1 MMRGK
6 IAAALATIVFIAS
19 APASA
24 DYNGDATKC
33 EGTAAQGFT
42 PEVIIAGCTGV
53 IQSDDASAS
62 AKAGSYYNRA
72 NAHYDKGEFELAVHD
87 FDQAIRL
94 RPNFPTALNN
104 RGLAKKRM
112 GDDAGGDAD
121 IQAAAALKAQHP

>member
-1 MMRGK
+1 MMRWK
-6 IAAALATIVFIAS
+6 IAAALTTAMLAAS

-42 PEVIIAGCTGV
+42 SEVIIAGCTGV
-53 IQSDDASAS
+53 IQSDDASAA
-62 AKAGSYYNRA
+62 AKAVSYYNRA
-72 NAHYDKGEFELAVHD
+72 NAYYDKGKFELAIHD

-104 RGLAKKRM
+104 RGLAKKQM
-112 GDDAGGDAD
+112 GDNAGGDAD